1 MNEKSIKK
9 AEDFIVTENAVEY
22 DLLGDVV
29 ELAKEK
35 KITYD
40 YERDINWYPET
51 VKSEDDFYDWFE
63 SDSTTIDEVYGLVHD
78 ITFEAFAELFGHDD
92 GAMHIVYNAPELFES
107 VYDRIIGNGYVE
119 IEYKNLPEFN

>member
-40 YERDINWYPET
+40 YERDINWYPES

-63 SDSTTIDEVYGLVHD
+63 SEDETIEQVHGLVHD

-92 GAMHIVYNAPELFES
+92 GAMHIVYNAPELFER
-107 VYDRIIGNGYVE
+107 VYDRIVGNGYVE
-119 IEYKNLPEFN
+119 IEYKNLPKFN

>member
-9 AEDFIVTENAVEY
+9 AEDFIVTENAIEH
-22 DLLGDVV
+22 DLLDNIV

-40 YERDINWYPET
+40 YERDINWYPES
-51 VKSEDDFYDWFE
+51 VKSEEDFYDWFE
-63 SDSTTIDEVYGLVHD
+63 SEDETIEQVHGLVHD
-78 ITFEAFAELFGHDD
+78 ITFEAFSKLFGHDD
-92 GAMHIVYNAPELFES
+92 GAMHIVYNAPEIFER

-119 IEYKNLPEFN
+119 VEYKNLPEFN

>member
-9 AEDFIVTENAVEY
+9 AEDFIVTENAVGY

-63 SDSTTIDEVYGLVHD
+63 LDSTTIDEVYGVIYD
-78 ITFEAFAELFGHDD
+78 ITFEAFSELFGHDD
-92 GAMHIVYNAPELFES
+92 GAMHIVYNAPEMFES

-119 IEYKNLPEFN
+119 VEYKNLPKFN